1 MVQGTPYKKNSKK
14 IVSLYWLSDECDQL
28 ILNNLEK
35 RFLYTKSQMG
45 GWKLTNFMV
54 N

>member
-35 RFLYTKSQMG
+35 KIFRYEI
-45 GWKLTNFMV
+45 TNGRVEINKFSG
-54 N
+54 